1 METDIQDPVQDP
13 VHIRSDYEP
22 GTGMCGVR
30 LEDDEE
36 IVDGPQFATCDPCL
50 DEWYA
55 DPRTYDGNG
64 DGPDR
69 EQYEGDR

>member
-1 METDIQDPVQDP
+1 METDIQDIVC
-13 VHIRSDYEP
+13 IRSEYEP
-22 GTGMCGVR
+22 GMGMCGRR

-36 IVDGPQFATCDPCL
+36 VVDGPQFATCDLCL

-69 EQYEGDR
+69 EVYEGNR